1 MVVRFGLDARR
12 PTLRGVDTLA
22 DLVARTIGP
31 AGRAVLVGRRHG
43 MPQLCR
49 NGYAIARNL
58 ELDNQAQQVGV
69 AMARELAWRTSDAV
83 GDGTKTAIL
92 VARALLRAGG
102 RASLAGIPASELV
115 ALIEAHEAVVLDA
128 LESTGLDAPE
138 GEALGRFAAQAAC
151 GEAALGAL
159 LAEAHAAA
167 GRDGIVLVEAG
178 QGAADSLR
186 FAGGLQLDQG
196 WISPHLVDDQQTQS
210 IKLSDPLILLHAGP
224 IAALGP
230 MVRVL
235 EMIAKAGRSLLI
247 VADSLGEQALA
258 TLIAN
263 KRRAGLKVAAVK
275 APGAG
280 PWRRLQLEDLALA
293 TGATLIAPEL
303 GTTLDGIRPQV
314 MGRAAEVRV
323 DRTTT
328 TIIGGGGEPEVIA
341 PRIDEI
347 RRAIAQEQ
355 HLAFDREQHQK
366 RLARLSSG
374 IATLS
379 VGGQTPAHLAAR
391 LEQAKNASA
400 AIASAMAGGLVPGG
414 SAALAHA
421 AGRARARLP
430 TGLAGEL
437 LGRLFQAACE
447 APLRAIVRNTG
458 EAAEI
463 LVPRLV
469 DRPDLTFDARRRC
482 LVPID
487 ELRDPLPVVRTA
499 FQNAVATAS
508 RLLTVDCALDQAK
521 PRPQGEIA
529 S

>member
-12 PTLRGVDTLA
+12 PTLEGVDILA

-49 NGYAIARNL
+49 NGYAIAREL
-58 ELDNQAQQVGV
+58 ELDDQARQVGV
-69 AMARELAWRTSDAV
+69 VMARELAWRTSDAV

-115 ALIEAHEAVVLDA
+115 ELIEAHQTAVIEA
-128 LESTGLDAPE
+128 LEATGLPAPE
-138 GEALGRFAAQAAC
+138 GEALGRFATQAA
-151 GEAALGAL
+151 GGDTALGAL
-159 LAEAHAAA
+159 LAEAHGAA
-167 GRDGIVLVEAG
+167 GKDGVVLVEAG
-178 QGAADSLR
+178 QTAADDLR
-186 FAGGLQLDQG
+186 FMGGLQLDQG
-196 WISPHLVDDQQTQS
+196 WLSPHLVDDQATRS
-210 IKLSDPLILLHAGP
+210 IVLTDPLILLHAGP
-224 IAALGP
+224 IEALGP

-247 VADSLGEQALA
+247 VADSLSEQALA

-280 PWRRLQLEDLALA
+280 PWRRLLLEDLALA

-303 GTTLDGIRPQV
+303 GTSLDGLRPQV
-314 MGRAAEVRV
+314 MGRAAEVRI

-328 TIIGGGGEPEVIA
+328 TIIGGGGEPDAIA
-341 PRIDEI
+341 PRIAEI
-347 RRAIAQEQ
+347 RRAIAREQ

-366 RLARLSSG
+366 RLARLASG

-379 VGGQTPAHLAAR
+379 VGGRTPAHLAAR
-391 LEQAKNASA
+391 LEHARNASA
-400 AIASAMAGGLVPGG
+400 AIASALAGGLVPGG
-414 SAALAHA
+414 STALAHA
-421 AGRARARLP
+421 AGRARPRLP
-430 TGLAGEL
+430 GGLAGEL

-447 APLRAIVRNTG
+447 APLRAIVRNAG

-463 LVPRLV
+463 LVPRLME
-469 DRPDLTFDARRRC
+469 RPDLAFEARGRG

-499 FQNAVATAS
+499 FQSAVATAS
-508 RLLTVDCALDQAK
+508 RLLTVDCALDRAT